1 MAIVVRLHQLEVI
14 TDWTYRLMCQELSKR
29 GFRRAEPG
37 STLIPESSSLWTQV
51 ISDLRDQGLG
61 YPYLA
66 GLIQVRAADI
76 RSLLVG
82 LVPMAIKGSATKSSP
97 STGNLRLVELT

>member
-1 MAIVVRLHQLEVI
+1 
-14 TDWTYRLMCQELSKR
+14 MCQELSKR

-37 STLIPESSSLWTQV
+37 STLVPESSSLWTQ
-51 ISDLRDQGLG
+51 IIADLRDQSLG

-66 GLIQVRAADI
+66 SLIGVRAADI

-82 LVPMAIKGSATKSSP
+82 LVPMAIKGSATKSSRG
-97 STGNLRLVELT
+97 TGNLWLVELA